1 MKHFRRAAAILLALT
16 AISVPIFA
24 DDESQTI
31 EKVYIIS
38 SESAA
43 DSIPTEPF
51 TEDGIEYVFEEFR
64 FADNISELTR
74 RHTETVSLETNTTNA
89 EKVIALF
96 EPTKTVTTD
105 DGFSGLLEFDYTTL
119 KIETAGYASC
129 KVDVTEERSYPN
141 LASADTSLV
150 PKTID
155 KNGVTL
161 TLTDIKWSSTAGAT
175 VDGIAVDTRYTAA
188 ATYTGTDTKT
198 YISAYTA
205 SADYV
210 GELTKTVR
218 DSVTCTA
225 VFVEN
230 PKFMELIVP
239 ETTSPPSLEFPV
251 TEKKDYANAAI
262 AAVSIAGAAT
272 LAGGGYVLYRVIRHI
287 RKGY

>member
-155 KNGVTL
+155 KDGVTL
-161 TLTDIKWSSTAGAT
+161 TLTDIKWSS
-175 VDGIAVDTRYTAA
+175 
-188 ATYTGTDTKT
+188 
-198 YISAYTA
+198 TA

-230 PKFMELIVP
+230 PKFVELIVP
-239 ETTSPPSLEFPV
+239 ETTSPPALEFPV

-262 AAVSIAGAAT
+262 VAASIAGAAT

>member
-16 AISVPIFA
+16 AMSVPIFA
-24 DDESQTI
+24 DDLQTI
-31 EKVYIIS
+31 EKVYVIS
-38 SESAA
+38 SEFAT
-43 DSIPTEPF
+43 DGIPTEPF
-51 TEDGIEYVFEEFR
+51 TEGGIEYVFEEFC
-64 FADNISELTR
+64 FADNISNLTR
-74 RHTETVSLETNTTNA
+74 HHTETVSVKTNTVNA
-89 EKVIALF
+89 EKVMALF
-96 EPTKTVTTD
+96 EPTKSVTTD
-105 DGFSGLLEFDYTTL
+105 DGFTGTLAFDYSTL
-119 KIETAGYASC
+119 EIETAGYASY

-155 KNGVTL
+155 KDGVTL

-175 VDGIAVDTRYTAA
+175 VDGIAIDTRYTAA

-198 YISAYTA
+198 YVSAYTA

-230 PKFMELIVP
+230 PKFVELIP
-239 ETTSPPSLEFPV
+239 SGTTAPPVLEFPV
-251 TEKKDYANAAI
+251 TEEKDYTNVAI
-262 AAVSIAGAAT
+262 AAVSVAGAAS
-272 LAGGGYVLYRVIRHI
+272 LAGGGYVLYRVIRRR

>member
-1 MKHFRRAAAILLALT
+1 MKQFRRAAAILLALT
-16 AISVPIFA
+16 TMSVPIFA
-24 DDESQTI
+24 DELQTI
-31 EKVYIIS
+31 EKVYILS
-38 SESAA
+38 SEFAT
-43 DSIPTEPF
+43 DGIPTEPF
-51 TEDGIEYVFEEFR
+51 TEDGIEYVFDEFR

-74 RHTETVSLETNTTNA
+74 HHTETVSVKTNTVNA
-89 EKVIALF
+89 EKVMALF
-96 EPTKTVTTD
+96 EPTKSVTTD
-105 DGFSGLLEFDYTTL
+105 DGFAGTLAFDYSTL
-119 KIETAGYASC
+119 EIETAGYASY

-150 PKTID
+150 PKIID
-155 KNGVTL
+155 KDGVTL

-175 VDGIAVDTRYTAA
+175 VDGVNIDTRYTAA

-198 YISAYTA
+198 YVSAYTA

-230 PKFMELIVP
+230 PKFVELIPP
-239 ETTSPPSLEFPV
+239 ETTVPPVLEFPV
-251 TEKKDYANAAI
+251 TEEKDYTSVAI
-262 AAVSIAGAAT
+262 AAISVAGAAT
-272 LAGGGYVLYRVIRHI
+272 LAGGGYVLYRVIRRR